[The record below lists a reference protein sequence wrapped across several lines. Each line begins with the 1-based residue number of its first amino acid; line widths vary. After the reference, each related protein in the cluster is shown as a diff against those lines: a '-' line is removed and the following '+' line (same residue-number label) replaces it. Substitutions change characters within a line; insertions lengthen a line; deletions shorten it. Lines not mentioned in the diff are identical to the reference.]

1 MENLELY
8 ISLILNI
15 VLAIIAY
22 ILKKKSTTLALK
34 LNHVVTL
41 ISDFI
46 TAYQD
51 KVITPE
57 EAKKLMEDMEKI
69 VKDP

>member
-57 EAKKLMEDMEKI
+57 EAKKLIEDMEKI

>member
-41 ISDFI
+41 VSDFI

>member
-15 VLAIIAY
+15 VLAIITY
-22 ILKKKSTTLALK
+22 ILKKKSSTLALK

-41 ISDFI
+41 VSDFI
-46 TAYQD
+46 SAYQD

-57 EAKKLMEDMEKI
+57 EAKKLMEDVKKI

>member
-41 ISDFI
+41 VSDFI

-57 EAKKLMEDMEKI
+57 EAKKLIEDMEKI